1 MYIILNGF
9 RNKIG
14 RHTFELSSASVH
26 ISLDAL
32 YKFGHLRIGVQ
43 VVGFRSLNEKPFVQN
58 RCWYLNYL
66 SYLSES
72 KSFLQG
78 HFTLKC
84 GSQAF
89 LWPPLICW
97 IAEKGKESTSVSYIL

>member
-32 YKFGHLRIGVQ
+32 YKFGHLKDWSTG
-43 VVGFRSLNEKPFVQN
+43 
-58 RCWYLNYL
+58 
-66 SYLSES
+66 
-72 KSFLQG
+72 
-78 HFTLKC
+78 C
-84 GSQAF
+84 GIQKF
-89 LWPPLICW
+89 
-97 IAEKGKESTSVSYIL
+97 K